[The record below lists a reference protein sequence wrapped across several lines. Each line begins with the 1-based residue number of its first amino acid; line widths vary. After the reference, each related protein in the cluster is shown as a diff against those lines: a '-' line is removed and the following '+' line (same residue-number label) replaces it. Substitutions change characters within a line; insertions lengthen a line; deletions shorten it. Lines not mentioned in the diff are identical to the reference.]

1 MINTFGVIGGDER
14 MKYLAQS
21 IAADGYPVCVCGLEK
36 LGTCRGAAE
45 CDLPQL
51 AAKSS
56 VILLPLPAT
65 KDGLFL
71 NAPYA
76 ENEIRLD
83 DDFARLFMHKTV
95 CGGMLQRLTASSSLW
110 REIEPEDYYRR
121 EELAVGNA
129 IPTAEGAVG
138 IAIREYP
145 GTINGAKCLITGFGR
160 IGKNLAIILRGMGAE
175 VFCAARKKADLMQ
188 MRAFGVQPLTYREI
202 SRRFD
207 LIFNTVPAKVLT
219 SPVLMQQTRETLII
233 ELASA
238 PGGIDAAAAH
248 ERGLRYIRAPG
259 LPAKYAPERAA
270 VILRD
275 AVYAAAAEPLPRL
288 GLAVTGSHCT
298 FSRAL
303 EAFRPL
309 KRDYTLVPILSGA
322 AAGTDTRFFAAS
334 AFRAELEAF
343 CGREAVDTFVKA
355 EPLGTAQRLDALLVA
370 PCTGNTLAKLARGV
384 TDTAVT
390 MACKAHLRNGA
401 PLILAISTN
410 DGLSGSAESIAALL
424 QRKNVYFVPF
434 RQDAPHQKPF
444 SLQSDFDLLGETI
457 KAAMEGRQLQPVLL

>member
-1 MINTFGVIGGDER
+1 MRFAITGTDARFLPLR
-14 MKYLAQS
+14 KLLL
-21 IAADGYPVCVCGLEK
+21 ADGHEITDP
-36 LGTCRGAAE
+36 ASA
-45 CDLPQL
+45 DM
-51 AAKSS
+51 
-56 VILLPLPAT
+56 VISPPWDPSAR
-65 KDGLFL
+65 
-71 NAPYA
+71 YA
-76 ENEIRLD
+76 
-83 DDFARLFMHKTV
+83 
-95 CGGMLQRLTASSSLW
+95 
-110 REIEPEDYYRR
+110 RR
-121 EELAVGNA
+121 EEYQIA
-129 IPTAEGAVG
+129 IARLTAEGAIALLRPETGLSGAHILLLGYGRIARLLARELQKAGALVSAAARSGEQRAWAEAEG
-138 IAIREYP
+138 IEALPLDALSGALDRFDVII
-145 GTINGAKCLITGFGR
+145 GTI
-160 IGKNLAIILRGMGAE
+160 
-175 VFCAARKKADLMQ
+175 
-188 MRAFGVQPLTYREI
+188 
-202 SRRFD
+202 
-207 LIFNTVPAKVLT
+207 PAPVLT
-219 SPVLMQQTRETLII
+219 EPLLALVRKDALLL

-343 CGREAVDTFVKA
+343 CGREAVDTIVKA

-370 PCTGNTLAKLARGV
+370 PCTGSTLAKLARGV

>member
-1 MINTFGVIGGDER
+1 MRFAITGTDARFLPLR
-14 MKYLAQS
+14 KLLL
-21 IAADGYPVCVCGLEK
+21 ADGHEITDP
-36 LGTCRGAAE
+36 ASA
-45 CDLPQL
+45 DM
-51 AAKSS
+51 
-56 VILLPLPAT
+56 VISPPWDPSAR
-65 KDGLFL
+65 
-71 NAPYA
+71 YA
-76 ENEIRLD
+76 
-83 DDFARLFMHKTV
+83 
-95 CGGMLQRLTASSSLW
+95 
-110 REIEPEDYYRR
+110 RR
-121 EELAVGNA
+121 EEYQIA
-129 IPTAEGAVG
+129 IARLTAEGAIALLRPEAWLSGAHILLLGYGRIARLLARELQKAGALVTAAARSGEQRAWAEAEG
-138 IAIREYP
+138 IEALPLDALSGALDRFDVII
-145 GTINGAKCLITGFGR
+145 GTI
-160 IGKNLAIILRGMGAE
+160 
-175 VFCAARKKADLMQ
+175 
-188 MRAFGVQPLTYREI
+188 
-202 SRRFD
+202 
-207 LIFNTVPAKVLT
+207 PAPVLT
-219 SPVLMQQTRETLII
+219 EPLLALVRKDALLL

-343 CGREAVDTFVKA
+343 CGREAVDTIVKA

-370 PCTGNTLAKLARGV
+370 PCTGSTLAKLARGV

>member
-1 MINTFGVIGGDER
+1 MRFAITGTDARFPPLR
-14 MKYLAQS
+14 KLLL
-21 IAADGYPVCVCGLEK
+21 ADGHEITDP
-36 LGTCRGAAE
+36 ASA
-45 CDLPQL
+45 DM
-51 AAKSS
+51 
-56 VILLPLPAT
+56 VISPPWDPSAR
-65 KDGLFL
+65 
-71 NAPYA
+71 YA
-76 ENEIRLD
+76 
-83 DDFARLFMHKTV
+83 
-95 CGGMLQRLTASSSLW
+95 
-110 REIEPEDYYRR
+110 RR
-121 EELAVGNA
+121 EEYQIA
-129 IPTAEGAVG
+129 IARLTAEGA
-138 IAIREYP
+138 IALLRSETGLSGAHILLLGYGRIARLLARELQKAGALVTAAARSGEQRAWAEAESIEALP
-145 GTINGAKCLITGFGR
+145 LDALSGALDRFDVIIGTI
-160 IGKNLAIILRGMGAE
+160 
-175 VFCAARKKADLMQ
+175 
-188 MRAFGVQPLTYREI
+188 
-202 SRRFD
+202 
-207 LIFNTVPAKVLT
+207 PAPVLT
-219 SPVLMQQTRETLII
+219 EPLLALVRKDALLL

-343 CGREAVDTFVKA
+343 CGREAVDTIVKA
-355 EPLGTAQRLDALLVA
+355 EPLGTAQRLDVLLVA
-370 PCTGNTLAKLARGV
+370 PCTGSTLAKLARGV

>member
-1 MINTFGVIGGDER
+1 MRFAITGTDARFLPLR
-14 MKYLAQS
+14 KLLL
-21 IAADGYPVCVCGLEK
+21 ADGHEITDP
-36 LGTCRGAAE
+36 ASA
-45 CDLPQL
+45 DM
-51 AAKSS
+51 
-56 VILLPLPAT
+56 VISPPWDPSAR
-65 KDGLFL
+65 
-71 NAPYA
+71 YA
-76 ENEIRLD
+76 
-83 DDFARLFMHKTV
+83 
-95 CGGMLQRLTASSSLW
+95 
-110 REIEPEDYYRR
+110 RR
-121 EELAVGNA
+121 EEYQIA
-129 IPTAEGAVG
+129 IARLTAEGAIALLRPETGLSGAHILLLGYGRIARLLARELQKAGALVTAAARSGEQRAWAEAEG
-138 IAIREYP
+138 IEALPLDALSGALDRFDVII
-145 GTINGAKCLITGFGR
+145 GTI
-160 IGKNLAIILRGMGAE
+160 
-175 VFCAARKKADLMQ
+175 
-188 MRAFGVQPLTYREI
+188 
-202 SRRFD
+202 
-207 LIFNTVPAKVLT
+207 PAPVLT
-219 SPVLMQQTRETLII
+219 EPLLALVRKDALLL

-303 EAFRPL
+303 EAFRPV

-343 CGREAVDTFVKA
+343 CGREAVDTIVKA

>member
-1 MINTFGVIGGDER
+1 MRFAVTGTDARFLPLR
-14 MKYLAQS
+14 KLLL
-21 IAADGYPVCVCGLEK
+21 ADGHEITDP
-36 LGTCRGAAE
+36 ASA
-45 CDLPQL
+45 DM
-51 AAKSS
+51 
-56 VILLPLPAT
+56 VISPPWDPSAR
-65 KDGLFL
+65 
-71 NAPYA
+71 YA
-76 ENEIRLD
+76 
-83 DDFARLFMHKTV
+83 
-95 CGGMLQRLTASSSLW
+95 
-110 REIEPEDYYRR
+110 RR
-121 EELAVGNA
+121 EEYQIA
-129 IPTAEGAVG
+129 IARLTAEGA
-138 IAIREYP
+138 IALLRPETGLSGAHILLLGYGRIARLLARELQKAGALVTAAARSGEQRAWAEAESIEALP
-145 GTINGAKCLITGFGR
+145 LDTLSGALDRFDVIIGTI
-160 IGKNLAIILRGMGAE
+160 
-175 VFCAARKKADLMQ
+175 
-188 MRAFGVQPLTYREI
+188 
-202 SRRFD
+202 
-207 LIFNTVPAKVLT
+207 PAPVLT
-219 SPVLMQQTRETLII
+219 EPLLALVRKDALLL

-343 CGREAVDTFVKA
+343 CGREAVDTIVKA

-457 KAAMEGRQLQPVLL
+457 EAAMEGRQLQPVLL

>member
-1 MINTFGVIGGDER
+1 MRFAITGTDARFTPLR
-14 MKYLAQS
+14 KLLL
-21 IAADGYPVCVCGLEK
+21 ADGHEITDP
-36 LGTCRGAAE
+36 ASA
-45 CDLPQL
+45 DM
-51 AAKSS
+51 
-56 VILLPLPAT
+56 VISPPWDPSAR
-65 KDGLFL
+65 
-71 NAPYA
+71 YA
-76 ENEIRLD
+76 
-83 DDFARLFMHKTV
+83 
-95 CGGMLQRLTASSSLW
+95 
-110 REIEPEDYYRR
+110 RR
-121 EELAVGNA
+121 EEYQIA
-129 IPTAEGAVG
+129 IARLTAEGAIALLRPETGLSGAHILLLGYGRIARLLARELQKAGALVTAAARSGEQRAWAEAEG
-138 IAIREYP
+138 IEALPLDALSGALDRFDVII
-145 GTINGAKCLITGFGR
+145 GTI
-160 IGKNLAIILRGMGAE
+160 
-175 VFCAARKKADLMQ
+175 
-188 MRAFGVQPLTYREI
+188 
-202 SRRFD
+202 
-207 LIFNTVPAKVLT
+207 PAPVLT
-219 SPVLMQQTRETLII
+219 EPLLALVRKDALLL

-343 CGREAVDTFVKA
+343 CGREAVDTIVKA

-410 DGLSGSAESIAALL
+410 DGLSGSAESIAVLL

-457 KAAMEGRQLQPVLL
+457 KAALEGRQLQPVLL

>member
-1 MINTFGVIGGDER
+1 MRFAITGTDARFPPLR
-14 MKYLAQS
+14 KLLL
-21 IAADGYPVCVCGLEK
+21 ADGHEITDP
-36 LGTCRGAAE
+36 ASA
-45 CDLPQL
+45 DM
-51 AAKSS
+51 
-56 VILLPLPAT
+56 VIPPPWDPSAR
-65 KDGLFL
+65 
-71 NAPYA
+71 YA
-76 ENEIRLD
+76 
-83 DDFARLFMHKTV
+83 
-95 CGGMLQRLTASSSLW
+95 
-110 REIEPEDYYRR
+110 RR
-121 EELAVGNA
+121 EEYRIANA
-129 IPTAEGAVG
+129 RLTAEGA
-138 IAIREYP
+138 IALLRPETGLSGAHVLLLGYGRIARLLARELQKAGALVTAAARSAEQRAWAEAEGVEALP
-145 GTINGAKCLITGFGR
+145 LDALSGALGRFDVIIGTI
-160 IGKNLAIILRGMGAE
+160 
-175 VFCAARKKADLMQ
+175 
-188 MRAFGVQPLTYREI
+188 
-202 SRRFD
+202 
-207 LIFNTVPAKVLT
+207 PAPVLT
-219 SPVLMQQTRETLII
+219 EPLLALVREDAVLL

-248 ERGLRYIRAPG
+248 ERDLRYIRAPG

-275 AVYAAAAEPLPRL
+275 AVYAAAAQPLPRL
-288 GLAVTGSHCT
+288 GLAVAGSHCT

-343 CGREAVDTFVKA
+343 CGREAVDTIVKA

-370 PCTGNTLAKLARGV
+370 PCTGNTLAKLANGV

-410 DGLSGSAESIAALL
+410 DGLSGSAQSIAALL

-444 SLQSDFDLLGETI
+444 SLQSDFALLGETV

>member
-1 MINTFGVIGGDER
+1 MRFAITGTDARFLPLR
-14 MKYLAQS
+14 KLLL
-21 IAADGYPVCVCGLEK
+21 ADGHEITDP
-36 LGTCRGAAE
+36 ASA
-45 CDLPQL
+45 DM
-51 AAKSS
+51 
-56 VILLPLPAT
+56 VISPPWDPSAR
-65 KDGLFL
+65 
-71 NAPYA
+71 YA
-76 ENEIRLD
+76 
-83 DDFARLFMHKTV
+83 
-95 CGGMLQRLTASSSLW
+95 
-110 REIEPEDYYRR
+110 RR
-121 EELAVGNA
+121 EEYQIA
-129 IPTAEGAVG
+129 IARLTAEGAIALLRPETGLSGAHILLLGYGRIARLLARELQKAGALVTAAARSGEQRAWAEAEG
-138 IAIREYP
+138 IEALPLDALSGALDRFDVII
-145 GTINGAKCLITGFGR
+145 GTI
-160 IGKNLAIILRGMGAE
+160 
-175 VFCAARKKADLMQ
+175 
-188 MRAFGVQPLTYREI
+188 
-202 SRRFD
+202 
-207 LIFNTVPAKVLT
+207 PAPVLT
-219 SPVLMQQTRETLII
+219 EPLLALVRKDALLL

-303 EAFRPL
+303 EAFLPL
-309 KRDYTLVPILSGA
+309 NRDYTLVPILSGA

-343 CGREAVDTFVKA
+343 CGREAVDTIVKA

-370 PCTGNTLAKLARGV
+370 PCTGSTLAKLARGV

>member
-1 MINTFGVIGGDER
+1 MRFAITGTDARFLPLR
-14 MKYLAQS
+14 KLLL
-21 IAADGYPVCVCGLEK
+21 ADGHEITDP
-36 LGTCRGAAE
+36 ASA
-45 CDLPQL
+45 DM
-51 AAKSS
+51 
-56 VILLPLPAT
+56 VISPPWDPSAR
-65 KDGLFL
+65 
-71 NAPYA
+71 YA
-76 ENEIRLD
+76 
-83 DDFARLFMHKTV
+83 
-95 CGGMLQRLTASSSLW
+95 
-110 REIEPEDYYRR
+110 RR
-121 EELAVGNA
+121 EEYQIA
-129 IPTAEGAVG
+129 IARLTAEGAIALLRPETGLSGAHILLLGYGRIARLLARELQKAGALVTAAARSGEQRAWAEAEG
-138 IAIREYP
+138 IEALPLDALSGALDRFDVII
-145 GTINGAKCLITGFGR
+145 GTI
-160 IGKNLAIILRGMGAE
+160 
-175 VFCAARKKADLMQ
+175 
-188 MRAFGVQPLTYREI
+188 
-202 SRRFD
+202 
-207 LIFNTVPAKVLT
+207 PAPVLT
-219 SPVLMQQTRETLII
+219 EPLLALVRKDALLL

-343 CGREAVDTFVKA
+343 CGREAVDTIVKA

-370 PCTGNTLAKLARGV
+370 PCTGSTLAKLARGV

-390 MACKAHLRNGA
+390 MACKSHLRNGA

-434 RQDAPHQKPF
+434 GQDAPHQKPF

>member
-1 MINTFGVIGGDER
+1 MRFAITGTDARFLPLR
-14 MKYLAQS
+14 KLLL
-21 IAADGYPVCVCGLEK
+21 ADGHEITDP
-36 LGTCRGAAE
+36 ASA
-45 CDLPQL
+45 DM
-51 AAKSS
+51 
-56 VILLPLPAT
+56 VISPPWDPSAR
-65 KDGLFL
+65 
-71 NAPYA
+71 YA
-76 ENEIRLD
+76 
-83 DDFARLFMHKTV
+83 
-95 CGGMLQRLTASSSLW
+95 
-110 REIEPEDYYRR
+110 RR
-121 EELAVGNA
+121 EEYQIA
-129 IPTAEGAVG
+129 IARLTAEGA
-138 IAIREYP
+138 IALLRPETGLSGAHILLLGYGRIARLLARELQKAGALVTAAARSGEQRAWAEAESIEALP
-145 GTINGAKCLITGFGR
+145 LDALSGALDRFDVIIGTI
-160 IGKNLAIILRGMGAE
+160 
-175 VFCAARKKADLMQ
+175 
-188 MRAFGVQPLTYREI
+188 
-202 SRRFD
+202 
-207 LIFNTVPAKVLT
+207 PAPVLT
-219 SPVLMQQTRETLII
+219 EPLLALVRKDALLL

-343 CGREAVDTFVKA
+343 CCREAVDTIVKA

-370 PCTGNTLAKLARGV
+370 PCTGSTLAKLARGV

>member
-1 MINTFGVIGGDER
+1 MRFAITGTDARFLPLR
-14 MKYLAQS
+14 KLLL
-21 IAADGYPVCVCGLEK
+21 ADGHEITDP
-36 LGTCRGAAE
+36 ASA
-45 CDLPQL
+45 DM
-51 AAKSS
+51 
-56 VILLPLPAT
+56 VISPPWDPSAR
-65 KDGLFL
+65 
-71 NAPYA
+71 YA
-76 ENEIRLD
+76 
-83 DDFARLFMHKTV
+83 
-95 CGGMLQRLTASSSLW
+95 
-110 REIEPEDYYRR
+110 RR
-121 EELAVGNA
+121 EEYQIA
-129 IPTAEGAVG
+129 IARLTAEGAIALLRPETGLSGAHILLLGYGRIARLLARELQKAGALVTAAARSGEQRAWAEAEG
-138 IAIREYP
+138 IEALPLDALSGALDRFDVII
-145 GTINGAKCLITGFGR
+145 GTI
-160 IGKNLAIILRGMGAE
+160 
-175 VFCAARKKADLMQ
+175 
-188 MRAFGVQPLTYREI
+188 
-202 SRRFD
+202 
-207 LIFNTVPAKVLT
+207 PAPVLT
-219 SPVLMQQTRETLII
+219 EPLLALVRKDALLL

-298 FSRAL
+298 FTRAL

-343 CGREAVDTFVKA
+343 CGREAVDTIVKA

-370 PCTGNTLAKLARGV
+370 PCTGSTLAKLARGV

>member
-1 MINTFGVIGGDER
+1 MRFAITGTDARFLPLR
-14 MKYLAQS
+14 KLLL
-21 IAADGYPVCVCGLEK
+21 ADGHEITDP
-36 LGTCRGAAE
+36 ASA
-45 CDLPQL
+45 DM
-51 AAKSS
+51 
-56 VILLPLPAT
+56 VISPPWDPSAR
-65 KDGLFL
+65 
-71 NAPYA
+71 YA
-76 ENEIRLD
+76 
-83 DDFARLFMHKTV
+83 
-95 CGGMLQRLTASSSLW
+95 
-110 REIEPEDYYRR
+110 RR
-121 EELAVGNA
+121 EEYQIA
-129 IPTAEGAVG
+129 IARLTAEGAIALLRPETGLSGAHILLLGYGRIARLLARELQKAGALVTAAARSGEQRAWAEAEG
-138 IAIREYP
+138 IEALPLDALSGALDRFDVII
-145 GTINGAKCLITGFGR
+145 GTI
-160 IGKNLAIILRGMGAE
+160 
-175 VFCAARKKADLMQ
+175 
-188 MRAFGVQPLTYREI
+188 
-202 SRRFD
+202 
-207 LIFNTVPAKVLT
+207 PAPVLT
-219 SPVLMQQTRETLII
+219 EPLLALVRKDALLL

-309 KRDYTLVPILSGA
+309 QRDYTLVPILSGA
-322 AAGTDTRFFAAS
+322 AAGTDTRFYAAS
-334 AFRAELEAF
+334 AFRTELEAF
-343 CGREAVDTFVKA
+343 CGREAVDTIVKT

-444 SLQSDFDLLGETI
+444 SLQSDFDLLGKTI

>member
-1 MINTFGVIGGDER
+1 MRFAITGTDARFLPLR
-14 MKYLAQS
+14 KLLL
-21 IAADGYPVCVCGLEK
+21 ADGHEITDP
-36 LGTCRGAAE
+36 ASA
-45 CDLPQL
+45 DM
-51 AAKSS
+51 
-56 VILLPLPAT
+56 VISPPWDPSAR
-65 KDGLFL
+65 
-71 NAPYA
+71 YA
-76 ENEIRLD
+76 
-83 DDFARLFMHKTV
+83 
-95 CGGMLQRLTASSSLW
+95 
-110 REIEPEDYYRR
+110 RR
-121 EELAVGNA
+121 EEYQIA
-129 IPTAEGAVG
+129 IARLTAEGA
-138 IAIREYP
+138 IALLRPET
-145 GTINGAKCLITGFGR
+145 GLSGAHVLLLGFGR
-160 IGKNLAIILRGMGAE
+160 IARLLARELQKAGAL
-175 VFCAARKKADLMQ
+175 VTAAARSGEQ
-188 MRAFGVQPLTYREI
+188 RAWAEAESIEALPLDAL
-202 SRRFD
+202 SGALDRFD
-207 LIFNTVPAKVLT
+207 VIIGTIPAPVLT
-219 SPVLMQQTRETLII
+219 EPLLALVRKDALLL

-343 CGREAVDTFVKA
+343 CGREAVDTIVKA

-370 PCTGNTLAKLARGV
+370 PCTGSTLAKLARGV

>member
-1 MINTFGVIGGDER
+1 MRFAITGTDARFLPLR
-14 MKYLAQS
+14 KLLL
-21 IAADGYPVCVCGLEK
+21 ADGHEITDP
-36 LGTCRGAAE
+36 ASA
-45 CDLPQL
+45 DM
-51 AAKSS
+51 
-56 VILLPLPAT
+56 VISPPWDPSAR
-65 KDGLFL
+65 
-71 NAPYA
+71 YA
-76 ENEIRLD
+76 
-83 DDFARLFMHKTV
+83 
-95 CGGMLQRLTASSSLW
+95 
-110 REIEPEDYYRR
+110 RR
-121 EELAVGNA
+121 EEYQIA
-129 IPTAEGAVG
+129 IARLTAEGAIALLRPETGLSGAHILLLGYGRIARLLARELQKAGALVTAAARSGEQRAWAEAEG
-138 IAIREYP
+138 IEALPLDALSGALDRFDVII
-145 GTINGAKCLITGFGR
+145 GTI
-160 IGKNLAIILRGMGAE
+160 
-175 VFCAARKKADLMQ
+175 
-188 MRAFGVQPLTYREI
+188 
-202 SRRFD
+202 
-207 LIFNTVPAKVLT
+207 PAPVLT
-219 SPVLMQQTRETLII
+219 EPLLALVRKDALLL

-334 AFRAELEAF
+334 AFRAKLEAF
-343 CGREAVDTFVKA
+343 CGREAVDTIVKA

-370 PCTGNTLAKLARGV
+370 PCTGSTLAKLARGV

>member
-1 MINTFGVIGGDER
+1 MRFAITGTDARFLPLR
-14 MKYLAQS
+14 KLLL
-21 IAADGYPVCVCGLEK
+21 ADGHEI
-36 LGTCRGAAE
+36 T
-45 CDLPQL
+45 D
-51 AAKSS
+51 
-56 VILLPLPAT
+56 PASA
-65 KDGLFL
+65 DMIISPPWDPS
-71 NAPYA
+71 ARYA
-76 ENEIRLD
+76 
-83 DDFARLFMHKTV
+83 
-95 CGGMLQRLTASSSLW
+95 
-110 REIEPEDYYRR
+110 RR
-121 EELAVGNA
+121 EEYQIA
-129 IPTAEGAVG
+129 IARLTAEGAIALLRPETGLSGAHILLLGYGRIARLLARELQKAGALVTAAARSGEQRAWAEAEG
-138 IAIREYP
+138 IEALPLDALSGALDRFDVII
-145 GTINGAKCLITGFGR
+145 GTI
-160 IGKNLAIILRGMGAE
+160 
-175 VFCAARKKADLMQ
+175 
-188 MRAFGVQPLTYREI
+188 
-202 SRRFD
+202 
-207 LIFNTVPAKVLT
+207 PAPVLT
-219 SPVLMQQTRETLII
+219 EPLLALVRKDALLL

-343 CGREAVDTFVKA
+343 CGREAVDTIVKA

-434 RQDAPHQKPF
+434 RQDAPHQKSF

>member
-1 MINTFGVIGGDER
+1 MRFAITGTDARFLSLR
-14 MKYLAQS
+14 KLLL
-21 IAADGYPVCVCGLEK
+21 ADGHEITDP
-36 LGTCRGAAE
+36 ASA
-45 CDLPQL
+45 DM
-51 AAKSS
+51 
-56 VILLPLPAT
+56 VISPPWDPSAR
-65 KDGLFL
+65 
-71 NAPYA
+71 YA
-76 ENEIRLD
+76 
-83 DDFARLFMHKTV
+83 
-95 CGGMLQRLTASSSLW
+95 
-110 REIEPEDYYRR
+110 RR
-121 EELAVGNA
+121 EEYQIA
-129 IPTAEGAVG
+129 IARLTAEGAIALLRPETGLSGAHILLLGYGRIARLLARELQKAGALVTAAARSGEQRAWAEAEG
-138 IAIREYP
+138 IEALPLDALSGALDRFDVII
-145 GTINGAKCLITGFGR
+145 GTI
-160 IGKNLAIILRGMGAE
+160 
-175 VFCAARKKADLMQ
+175 
-188 MRAFGVQPLTYREI
+188 
-202 SRRFD
+202 
-207 LIFNTVPAKVLT
+207 PAPVLT
-219 SPVLMQQTRETLII
+219 EPLLALVRKDALLL

-343 CGREAVDTFVKA
+343 CGREAVDTIVKA

-370 PCTGNTLAKLARGV
+370 PCTGSTLAKLARGV

>member
-1 MINTFGVIGGDER
+1 MRFAITGTDARFLPLR
-14 MKYLAQS
+14 KLLL
-21 IAADGYPVCVCGLEK
+21 ADGHEITDP
-36 LGTCRGAAE
+36 ASA
-45 CDLPQL
+45 DM
-51 AAKSS
+51 
-56 VILLPLPAT
+56 VISPPWDPSAR
-65 KDGLFL
+65 
-71 NAPYA
+71 YA
-76 ENEIRLD
+76 
-83 DDFARLFMHKTV
+83 
-95 CGGMLQRLTASSSLW
+95 
-110 REIEPEDYYRR
+110 RR
-121 EELAVGNA
+121 EEYQIA
-129 IPTAEGAVG
+129 IARLTAEGAIALLRPETGLSGAHILLLGYGRIARLLARELQKAGALVTAAARSGEQRAWAEAEG
-138 IAIREYP
+138 IEALPLDALSGALDRFDVII
-145 GTINGAKCLITGFGR
+145 GTI
-160 IGKNLAIILRGMGAE
+160 
-175 VFCAARKKADLMQ
+175 
-188 MRAFGVQPLTYREI
+188 
-202 SRRFD
+202 
-207 LIFNTVPAKVLT
+207 PAPVLT
-219 SPVLMQQTRETLII
+219 EPLLALVRKDALLL

-334 AFRAELEAF
+334 AFRAELETF
-343 CGREAVDTFVKA
+343 CGREAVNTIVKA

-390 MACKAHLRNGA
+390 MACKAHLRNDA

>member
-1 MINTFGVIGGDER
+1 MRFAITGTDARFLPLR
-14 MKYLAQS
+14 KLLL
-21 IAADGYPVCVCGLEK
+21 ADGHEITDP
-36 LGTCRGAAE
+36 ASA
-45 CDLPQL
+45 DM
-51 AAKSS
+51 
-56 VILLPLPAT
+56 VISPPWDPSAR
-65 KDGLFL
+65 
-71 NAPYA
+71 YA
-76 ENEIRLD
+76 
-83 DDFARLFMHKTV
+83 
-95 CGGMLQRLTASSSLW
+95 
-110 REIEPEDYYRR
+110 RR
-121 EELAVGNA
+121 EEYQIA
-129 IPTAEGAVG
+129 IARLTAEGAIALLRPETGLSGAHILLLGYGRIARLLARELQKAGALVTAAARSGEQRAWAEAEG
-138 IAIREYP
+138 IEALPLDALSGALDRFDVII
-145 GTINGAKCLITGFGR
+145 GTI
-160 IGKNLAIILRGMGAE
+160 
-175 VFCAARKKADLMQ
+175 
-188 MRAFGVQPLTYREI
+188 
-202 SRRFD
+202 
-207 LIFNTVPAKVLT
+207 PAPVLT
-219 SPVLMQQTRETLII
+219 EPLLALVRKDALLL

-248 ERGLRYIRAPG
+248 ERGL

-343 CGREAVDTFVKA
+343 CGREAVDTIVKA

>member
-1 MINTFGVIGGDER
+1 MRFAITGTDARFLPLR
-14 MKYLAQS
+14 KLLL
-21 IAADGYPVCVCGLEK
+21 ADGHEITDPASADMVISPPWDPSARYAHLEEYQI
-36 LGTCRGAAE
+36 ANA
-45 CDLPQL
+45 QL
-51 AAKSS
+51 
-56 VILLPLPAT
+56 
-65 KDGLFL
+65 
-71 NAPYA
+71 
-76 ENEIRLD
+76 
-83 DDFARLFMHKTV
+83 
-95 CGGMLQRLTASSSLW
+95 
-110 REIEPEDYYRR
+110 
-121 EELAVGNA
+121 
-129 IPTAEGAVG
+129 TAEGAVALLRPETG
-138 IAIREYP
+138 LSGAHVLLLGYGRIARLLARELQKAGALVTAAARSGEQRAWAEAESIEALP
-145 GTINGAKCLITGFGR
+145 LDALSGALDRFDVIIGTI
-160 IGKNLAIILRGMGAE
+160 
-175 VFCAARKKADLMQ
+175 
-188 MRAFGVQPLTYREI
+188 
-202 SRRFD
+202 
-207 LIFNTVPAKVLT
+207 PAPVLT
-219 SPVLMQQTRETLII
+219 EPLLALVRKDALLL

-343 CGREAVDTFVKA
+343 CGREAVDTIVKA

-370 PCTGNTLAKLARGV
+370 PCTGSTLAKLARGV

-424 QRKNVYFVPF
+424 QRKSVYFVPF

-457 KAAMEGRQLQPVLL
+457 KAAMEGRQLQTVLL

>member
-1 MINTFGVIGGDER
+1 MRFAITGTDARFTPLR
-14 MKYLAQS
+14 KLLL
-21 IAADGYPVCVCGLEK
+21 ADGHEI
-36 LGTCRGAAE
+36 T
-45 CDLPQL
+45 D
-51 AAKSS
+51 
-56 VILLPLPAT
+56 PAFA
-65 KDGLFL
+65 DMVVPPPWDPS
-71 NAPYA
+71 ARYA
-76 ENEIRLD
+76 
-83 DDFARLFMHKTV
+83 
-95 CGGMLQRLTASSSLW
+95 
-110 REIEPEDYYRR
+110 RR
-121 EELAVGNA
+121 EEYQIANA
-129 IPTAEGAVG
+129 QLTAEGAVALLRPETGLSGAHILLLGYGRIARLLARELQKAGALVTAAARSGEQRAWAEAEG
-138 IAIREYP
+138 IEALPLDALSGALDRFDVII
-145 GTINGAKCLITGFGR
+145 GTI
-160 IGKNLAIILRGMGAE
+160 
-175 VFCAARKKADLMQ
+175 
-188 MRAFGVQPLTYREI
+188 
-202 SRRFD
+202 
-207 LIFNTVPAKVLT
+207 PAPVLT
-219 SPVLMQQTRETLII
+219 EPLLALVRKDALLL

-343 CGREAVDTFVKA
+343 CGREAVDTIVKA

-370 PCTGNTLAKLARGV
+370 PCTGSTLAKLARGV

>member
-1 MINTFGVIGGDER
+1 MRFAITGTDARFLPLR
-14 MKYLAQS
+14 KLLL
-21 IAADGYPVCVCGLEK
+21 ADGHEITDP
-36 LGTCRGAAE
+36 ASA
-45 CDLPQL
+45 DM
-51 AAKSS
+51 
-56 VILLPLPAT
+56 VISPPWDPSAR
-65 KDGLFL
+65 
-71 NAPYA
+71 YA
-76 ENEIRLD
+76 
-83 DDFARLFMHKTV
+83 
-95 CGGMLQRLTASSSLW
+95 
-110 REIEPEDYYRR
+110 RR
-121 EELAVGNA
+121 EEYQIA
-129 IPTAEGAVG
+129 IARLTAEGAIALLRPETGLSGAHILLLGYGRIARLLARELQKAGALVTAAARSGEQRAWAEAEG
-138 IAIREYP
+138 IEALPLDALSGALDRFDVII
-145 GTINGAKCLITGFGR
+145 GTI
-160 IGKNLAIILRGMGAE
+160 
-175 VFCAARKKADLMQ
+175 
-188 MRAFGVQPLTYREI
+188 
-202 SRRFD
+202 
-207 LIFNTVPAKVLT
+207 PAPVLT
-219 SPVLMQQTRETLII
+219 EPLLALVRKDALLL

-444 SLQSDFDLLGETI
+444 SLQSDFDLLGEAI

>member
-1 MINTFGVIGGDER
+1 MRFAITGTDARFLPLR
-14 MKYLAQS
+14 KLLL
-21 IAADGYPVCVCGLEK
+21 ADGHEI
-36 LGTCRGAAE
+36 T
-45 CDLPQL
+45 D
-51 AAKSS
+51 
-56 VILLPLPAT
+56 PASA
-65 KDGLFL
+65 DMIISPPWDPS
-71 NAPYA
+71 ARYA
-76 ENEIRLD
+76 
-83 DDFARLFMHKTV
+83 
-95 CGGMLQRLTASSSLW
+95 
-110 REIEPEDYYRR
+110 RR
-121 EELAVGNA
+121 EEYQIA
-129 IPTAEGAVG
+129 IARLTAEGAIALLRPETGLSGAHILLLGYGRIARLLARELQKAGALVTAAARSGEQRAWAEAEG
-138 IAIREYP
+138 IEALPLDALSGALDRFDVII
-145 GTINGAKCLITGFGR
+145 GTI
-160 IGKNLAIILRGMGAE
+160 
-175 VFCAARKKADLMQ
+175 
-188 MRAFGVQPLTYREI
+188 
-202 SRRFD
+202 
-207 LIFNTVPAKVLT
+207 PAPVLT
-219 SPVLMQQTRETLII
+219 EPLLALVRKDALLL

-343 CGREAVDTFVKA
+343 CGREAVDTIVKA
-355 EPLGTAQRLDALLVA
+355 EPFGTAQRLDALLVT

-444 SLQSDFDLLGETI
+444 SLQSDFDLLGVTI

>member
-1 MINTFGVIGGDER
+1 MRFAITGTDARFLPLR
-14 MKYLAQS
+14 KLLL
-21 IAADGYPVCVCGLEK
+21 ADGHEITDP
-36 LGTCRGAAE
+36 ASA
-45 CDLPQL
+45 DM
-51 AAKSS
+51 
-56 VILLPLPAT
+56 VISPPWDPSAQ
-65 KDGLFL
+65 
-71 NAPYA
+71 YA
-76 ENEIRLD
+76 
-83 DDFARLFMHKTV
+83 
-95 CGGMLQRLTASSSLW
+95 
-110 REIEPEDYYRR
+110 RR
-121 EELAVGNA
+121 EEYQIA
-129 IPTAEGAVG
+129 IARLTAEGAIALLRPETGLSGAHILLLGYGRIARLLARELQKAGALVTAAARSGEQRAWAEAEG
-138 IAIREYP
+138 IEALPLDALSGALDRFDVII
-145 GTINGAKCLITGFGR
+145 GTI
-160 IGKNLAIILRGMGAE
+160 
-175 VFCAARKKADLMQ
+175 
-188 MRAFGVQPLTYREI
+188 
-202 SRRFD
+202 
-207 LIFNTVPAKVLT
+207 PAPVLT
-219 SPVLMQQTRETLII
+219 EPLLALVRKDALLL

-343 CGREAVDTFVKA
+343 CGREAVDTIVKA

-457 KAAMEGRQLQPVLL
+457 KAAMEGRQLQPALL

>member
-1 MINTFGVIGGDER
+1 MRFAITGTDARFLPLR
-14 MKYLAQS
+14 KLLL
-21 IAADGYPVCVCGLEK
+21 ADGHEITDP
-36 LGTCRGAAE
+36 ASA
-45 CDLPQL
+45 DM
-51 AAKSS
+51 
-56 VILLPLPAT
+56 VISPPWDPSAR
-65 KDGLFL
+65 
-71 NAPYA
+71 YA
-76 ENEIRLD
+76 
-83 DDFARLFMHKTV
+83 
-95 CGGMLQRLTASSSLW
+95 
-110 REIEPEDYYRR
+110 RR
-121 EELAVGNA
+121 EEYQIA
-129 IPTAEGAVG
+129 IARLTAEGAIALLRPETGLSGAHILLLGYGRIARLLARELQKAGALVTAAARSGEQRAWAEAEG
-138 IAIREYP
+138 IEALPLDALSGALDRFDVII
-145 GTINGAKCLITGFGR
+145 GTI
-160 IGKNLAIILRGMGAE
+160 
-175 VFCAARKKADLMQ
+175 
-188 MRAFGVQPLTYREI
+188 
-202 SRRFD
+202 
-207 LIFNTVPAKVLT
+207 PAPVLT
-219 SPVLMQQTRETLII
+219 EPLLALVRKDALLL

-343 CGREAVDTFVKA
+343 CGREAVDTIVKA

-370 PCTGNTLAKLARGV
+370 PCTGSTLAKLARGV

-457 KAAMEGRQLQPVLL
+457 KEAMEGRQLQPVLL

>member
-1 MINTFGVIGGDER
+1 MRFAITGTDARFLPLR
-14 MKYLAQS
+14 KLLL
-21 IAADGYPVCVCGLEK
+21 ADGHEITDP
-36 LGTCRGAAE
+36 ASA
-45 CDLPQL
+45 DM
-51 AAKSS
+51 
-56 VILLPLPAT
+56 VISPPWDPSAR
-65 KDGLFL
+65 
-71 NAPYA
+71 YA
-76 ENEIRLD
+76 
-83 DDFARLFMHKTV
+83 
-95 CGGMLQRLTASSSLW
+95 
-110 REIEPEDYYRR
+110 RR
-121 EELAVGNA
+121 EEYQIA
-129 IPTAEGAVG
+129 IARLTAEGAIALLRPETGLSGAHILLLGYGRIARLLARELQKAGALVTAAARSGEQRAWAEAEG
-138 IAIREYP
+138 IEALPLDALSGALDRFDVII
-145 GTINGAKCLITGFGR
+145 GTI
-160 IGKNLAIILRGMGAE
+160 
-175 VFCAARKKADLMQ
+175 
-188 MRAFGVQPLTYREI
+188 
-202 SRRFD
+202 
-207 LIFNTVPAKVLT
+207 PAPVLT
-219 SPVLMQQTRETLII
+219 EPLLALVRKDALLL

-248 ERGLRYIRAPG
+248 ERGLRYIRASG

-288 GLAVTGSHCT
+288 GVAVAGSHCT

-343 CGREAVDTFVKA
+343 CGREAVDTIVKA

-370 PCTGNTLAKLARGV
+370 PCTGSTLAKLARGV

>member
-1 MINTFGVIGGDER
+1 M
-14 MKYLAQS
+14 
-21 IAADGYPVCVCGLEK
+21 
-36 LGTCRGAAE
+36 
-45 CDLPQL
+45 
-51 AAKSS
+51 
-56 VILLPLPAT
+56 
-65 KDGLFL
+65 
-71 NAPYA
+71 
-76 ENEIRLD
+76 
-83 DDFARLFMHKTV
+83 
-95 CGGMLQRLTASSSLW
+95 
-110 REIEPEDYYRR
+110 
-121 EELAVGNA
+121 
-129 IPTAEGAVG
+129 
-138 IAIREYP
+138 
-145 GTINGAKCLITGFGR
+145 
-160 IGKNLAIILRGMGAE
+160 
-175 VFCAARKKADLMQ
+175 
-188 MRAFGVQPLTYREI
+188 
-202 SRRFD
+202 
-207 LIFNTVPAKVLT
+207 
-219 SPVLMQQTRETLII
+219 
-233 ELASA
+233 
-238 PGGIDAAAAH
+238 
-248 ERGLRYIRAPG
+248 
-259 LPAKYAPERAA
+259 
-270 VILRD
+270 
-275 AVYAAAAEPLPRL
+275 YAAAAEPLPRL

-343 CGREAVDTFVKA
+343 CGREAVDTIVKA

-370 PCTGNTLAKLARGV
+370 PCTGSTLAKLARGV

>member
-1 MINTFGVIGGDER
+1 MRFAITGTDARFLPLR
-14 MKYLAQS
+14 KLLL
-21 IAADGYPVCVCGLEK
+21 ADGHEI
-36 LGTCRGAAE
+36 T
-45 CDLPQL
+45 D
-51 AAKSS
+51 
-56 VILLPLPAT
+56 PASA
-65 KDGLFL
+65 DMIISPPWDPS
-71 NAPYA
+71 ARYA
-76 ENEIRLD
+76 
-83 DDFARLFMHKTV
+83 
-95 CGGMLQRLTASSSLW
+95 
-110 REIEPEDYYRR
+110 RR
-121 EELAVGNA
+121 EEYQIA
-129 IPTAEGAVG
+129 IARLTAEGAIALLRPETGLSGAHILLLGYGRIARLLARELQKAGALVTAAARSGEQRAWAEAEG
-138 IAIREYP
+138 IEALPLDALSGALDRFDVII
-145 GTINGAKCLITGFGR
+145 GTI
-160 IGKNLAIILRGMGAE
+160 
-175 VFCAARKKADLMQ
+175 
-188 MRAFGVQPLTYREI
+188 
-202 SRRFD
+202 
-207 LIFNTVPAKVLT
+207 PAPVLT
-219 SPVLMQQTRETLII
+219 EPLLALVRKDALLL

-343 CGREAVDTFVKA
+343 CGREAVDTVVKA

>member
-1 MINTFGVIGGDER
+1 MRFAITGTDARFLPLR
-14 MKYLAQS
+14 KLLL
-21 IAADGYPVCVCGLEK
+21 ADGHEIADP
-36 LGTCRGAAE
+36 ASA
-45 CDLPQL
+45 DM
-51 AAKSS
+51 
-56 VILLPLPAT
+56 VISPPWDPSAR
-65 KDGLFL
+65 
-71 NAPYA
+71 YA
-76 ENEIRLD
+76 
-83 DDFARLFMHKTV
+83 
-95 CGGMLQRLTASSSLW
+95 
-110 REIEPEDYYRR
+110 RR
-121 EELAVGNA
+121 EEYQIA
-129 IPTAEGAVG
+129 IARLTAEGAIALLRPETGLSGAHILLLGYGRIARLLARELQKAGALVTAAARSGEQRAWAEAEG
-138 IAIREYP
+138 IEALPLNALSGALDRFDVII
-145 GTINGAKCLITGFGR
+145 GTI
-160 IGKNLAIILRGMGAE
+160 
-175 VFCAARKKADLMQ
+175 
-188 MRAFGVQPLTYREI
+188 
-202 SRRFD
+202 
-207 LIFNTVPAKVLT
+207 PAPVLT
-219 SPVLMQQTRETLII
+219 EPLLALVRKDALLL

-303 EAFRPL
+303 ETFRPL

-343 CGREAVDTFVKA
+343 CGREAVDTIVKA

>member
-1 MINTFGVIGGDER
+1 MRFAITGTDARFLPLR
-14 MKYLAQS
+14 KLLL
-21 IAADGYPVCVCGLEK
+21 ADGHEITDP
-36 LGTCRGAAE
+36 ASA
-45 CDLPQL
+45 DM
-51 AAKSS
+51 
-56 VILLPLPAT
+56 VILPPWDPSAR
-65 KDGLFL
+65 
-71 NAPYA
+71 YA
-76 ENEIRLD
+76 
-83 DDFARLFMHKTV
+83 
-95 CGGMLQRLTASSSLW
+95 
-110 REIEPEDYYRR
+110 RR
-121 EELAVGNA
+121 EEYQIA
-129 IPTAEGAVG
+129 IARLTAEGAIALLRPETGLSGAHILLLGYGRIARLLARELQKAGALVTAAARSGEQRAWAEAEG
-138 IAIREYP
+138 IEALPLDALSGALDRFDVII
-145 GTINGAKCLITGFGR
+145 GTI
-160 IGKNLAIILRGMGAE
+160 
-175 VFCAARKKADLMQ
+175 
-188 MRAFGVQPLTYREI
+188 
-202 SRRFD
+202 
-207 LIFNTVPAKVLT
+207 PAPVLT
-219 SPVLMQQTRETLII
+219 EPLLALVRKDALLL

-270 VILRD
+270 AILRD

-343 CGREAVDTFVKA
+343 CGREAVDTIVKA

-370 PCTGNTLAKLARGV
+370 PCTGSTLAKLARGV

>member
-1 MINTFGVIGGDER
+1 MRFAITGTDARFLPLR
-14 MKYLAQS
+14 KLLL
-21 IAADGYPVCVCGLEK
+21 ADGHEITDP
-36 LGTCRGAAE
+36 ASA
-45 CDLPQL
+45 DM
-51 AAKSS
+51 
-56 VILLPLPAT
+56 VISPPWDPSAR
-65 KDGLFL
+65 
-71 NAPYA
+71 YA
-76 ENEIRLD
+76 
-83 DDFARLFMHKTV
+83 
-95 CGGMLQRLTASSSLW
+95 
-110 REIEPEDYYRR
+110 RR
-121 EELAVGNA
+121 EEYQIA
-129 IPTAEGAVG
+129 IARLTAEGAIALLRPETGLSGAHILLLGYGRIARLLARELQKAGALVTAAARSGEQRAWAEAEG
-138 IAIREYP
+138 IEALPLDALSGALDRFDVII
-145 GTINGAKCLITGFGR
+145 GTI
-160 IGKNLAIILRGMGAE
+160 
-175 VFCAARKKADLMQ
+175 
-188 MRAFGVQPLTYREI
+188 
-202 SRRFD
+202 
-207 LIFNTVPAKVLT
+207 PAPVLT
-219 SPVLMQQTRETLII
+219 EPLLALVRKDALLL

-334 AFRAELEAF
+334 AFRAELETF
-343 CGREAVDTFVKA
+343 CGREAVDTIVKA

>member
-1 MINTFGVIGGDER
+1 MRFAITGTDARFLPLR
-14 MKYLAQS
+14 KLLL
-21 IAADGYPVCVCGLEK
+21 ADGHEI
-36 LGTCRGAAE
+36 T
-45 CDLPQL
+45 D
-51 AAKSS
+51 
-56 VILLPLPAT
+56 PASA
-65 KDGLFL
+65 DMIISPPWDPS
-71 NAPYA
+71 ARYA
-76 ENEIRLD
+76 
-83 DDFARLFMHKTV
+83 
-95 CGGMLQRLTASSSLW
+95 
-110 REIEPEDYYRR
+110 RR
-121 EELAVGNA
+121 EEYQIA
-129 IPTAEGAVG
+129 IARLTAEGAIALLRPETGLSGAHILLLGYGRIARLLARELQKAGALVTAAARSGEQRAWAEAEG
-138 IAIREYP
+138 IEALPLDALSGALDRFDVII
-145 GTINGAKCLITGFGR
+145 GTI
-160 IGKNLAIILRGMGAE
+160 
-175 VFCAARKKADLMQ
+175 
-188 MRAFGVQPLTYREI
+188 
-202 SRRFD
+202 
-207 LIFNTVPAKVLT
+207 PAPVLT
-219 SPVLMQQTRETLII
+219 EPLLALVRKDALLL

-343 CGREAVDTFVKA
+343 CGREAVDTIVKA

-370 PCTGNTLAKLARGV
+370 PCTGSTLAKLARGV

>member
-1 MINTFGVIGGDER
+1 MRFAITGTDARFLPLR
-14 MKYLAQS
+14 KLLL
-21 IAADGYPVCVCGLEK
+21 ADGHEITDP
-36 LGTCRGAAE
+36 ASA
-45 CDLPQL
+45 DM
-51 AAKSS
+51 
-56 VILLPLPAT
+56 VISPPWDPSAR
-65 KDGLFL
+65 
-71 NAPYA
+71 YA
-76 ENEIRLD
+76 
-83 DDFARLFMHKTV
+83 
-95 CGGMLQRLTASSSLW
+95 
-110 REIEPEDYYRR
+110 RR
-121 EELAVGNA
+121 EEYQIA
-129 IPTAEGAVG
+129 IARLTAEGAIALLRPETGLSGAHILLLGYGRIARLLARELQKAGALVTAAARSGEQRAWAEAEG
-138 IAIREYP
+138 IEALPLDALSGALDRFDVII
-145 GTINGAKCLITGFGR
+145 GTIPAPVLTEPL
-160 IGKNLAIILRGMGAE
+160 LAI
-175 VFCAARKKADLMQ
+175 VRKDAL
-188 MRAFGVQPLTYREI
+188 L
-202 SRRFD
+202 
-207 LIFNTVPAKVLT
+207 L
-219 SPVLMQQTRETLII
+219 

-259 LPAKYAPERAA
+259 LPAKYATERAA

-343 CGREAVDTFVKA
+343 CGREAVDTIVKA

-390 MACKAHLRNGA
+390 MACKAHLRNDA

>member
-1 MINTFGVIGGDER
+1 MRFAITGTDARFLPLR
-14 MKYLAQS
+14 KLLL
-21 IAADGYPVCVCGLEK
+21 ADGHEITDP
-36 LGTCRGAAE
+36 ASA
-45 CDLPQL
+45 DM
-51 AAKSS
+51 
-56 VILLPLPAT
+56 VISPPWDPSAR
-65 KDGLFL
+65 
-71 NAPYA
+71 YA
-76 ENEIRLD
+76 
-83 DDFARLFMHKTV
+83 
-95 CGGMLQRLTASSSLW
+95 
-110 REIEPEDYYRR
+110 RR
-121 EELAVGNA
+121 EEYQIA
-129 IPTAEGAVG
+129 IARLTAEGAIALLRPETGLSGAHILLLGYGRIARLLARELQKAGALVTAAARSGEQRAWAEAEG
-138 IAIREYP
+138 IEALPLDALSGALDRFDVII
-145 GTINGAKCLITGFGR
+145 GTI
-160 IGKNLAIILRGMGAE
+160 
-175 VFCAARKKADLMQ
+175 
-188 MRAFGVQPLTYREI
+188 
-202 SRRFD
+202 
-207 LIFNTVPAKVLT
+207 PAPVLT
-219 SPVLMQQTRETLII
+219 EPLLSLVRKDALLL

-343 CGREAVDTFVKA
+343 CGREAVDTIVKA

-370 PCTGNTLAKLARGV
+370 PCTGSTLAKLARGV

>member
-1 MINTFGVIGGDER
+1 MRFAITGTDARFLPLR
-14 MKYLAQS
+14 KLLL
-21 IAADGYPVCVCGLEK
+21 ADGHEITDP
-36 LGTCRGAAE
+36 ASA
-45 CDLPQL
+45 DM
-51 AAKSS
+51 
-56 VILLPLPAT
+56 VISPPWDPSAR
-65 KDGLFL
+65 
-71 NAPYA
+71 YA
-76 ENEIRLD
+76 
-83 DDFARLFMHKTV
+83 
-95 CGGMLQRLTASSSLW
+95 
-110 REIEPEDYYRR
+110 RR
-121 EELAVGNA
+121 EEYQIA
-129 IPTAEGAVG
+129 IARLTAEGA
-138 IAIREYP
+138 IALLRPETGLSGAHILLLGYGRIARLLARELQKAGALVTAAARSGEQRAWAEAESIEALP
-145 GTINGAKCLITGFGR
+145 LDALSGALDRFDVIIGTI
-160 IGKNLAIILRGMGAE
+160 
-175 VFCAARKKADLMQ
+175 
-188 MRAFGVQPLTYREI
+188 
-202 SRRFD
+202 
-207 LIFNTVPAKVLT
+207 PA
-219 SPVLMQQTRETLII
+219 PVLALVRKDALLL

-343 CGREAVDTFVKA
+343 CGREAVDTIVKA

-370 PCTGNTLAKLARGV
+370 PCTGSTLAKLARGV

-444 SLQSDFDLLGETI
+444 SLQSDIDLLGETI